1 MNVESMESAKRKKKS
16 MKHRDAQVKSENGQ
30 GVLACAGVRCHV
42 RKKSWEQKSGLHPG
56 LAV

>member
-1 MNVESMESAKRKKKS
+1 

-42 RKKSWEQKSGLHPG
+42 RKKSWERKSGLHPG